1 MICADTVG
9 QIVGAVNVILFAL
22 SLGFGRFRLAVD
34 ARTTPETEYVEESNE
49 DDELIVEE
57 DDVEEND
64 ESAPSI
70 RRHDVVEFE
79 GEQLDIVVAPLIADI
94 VRATSFEIS
103 DIFTKIPEDDPNSIL
118 FHVPDSSS
126 GSSLLELFTRAM
138 PYVGECLIDGEVEC
152 PSENWNI
159 ETYTIQEPCDTCSE
173 NHVMITIALRV
184 PLKVLPE
191 LTRRVHTFLYPHGR
205 SDVVDV

>member
-1 MICADTVG
+1 MVCVDAVG
-9 QIVGAVNVILFAL
+9 QIVGTVNVILFAI
-22 SLGFGRFRLAVD
+22 SLGFGRFKLAV
-34 ARTTPETEYVEESNE
+34 AANTAPEIKEVEELSE
-49 DDELIVEE
+49 DDEFVIEE
-57 DDVEEND
+57 DD
-64 ESAPSI
+64 ESDSSI
-70 RRHDVVEFE
+70 RQHDVVEFE

-103 DIFTKIPEDDPNSIL
+103 DIFTKIPDDDPNSIL

-138 PYVGECLIDGEVEC
+138 PYVGECLIDGEVVC
-152 PSENWNI
+152 PSEHWNI

-173 NHVMITIALRV
+173 NHVMITIALRI

-191 LTRRVHTFLYPHGR
+191 LTKCVHTFLYPHGR